1 MLAKKTSKNQ
11 VTLPRAIVDRFMGVE
26 YFDAMVE
33 DNHIVLTPVSIRPVT
48 ADLSAVRDK
57 MERLGITPDD
67 VTDAVAWAR
76 KKKNS

>member
-11 VTLPRAIVDRFMGVE
+11 VTLPRAIVDRFPDVE
-26 YFDAMVE
+26 YFDALIE

-48 ADLSAVRDK
+48 TDLSAVRDK
-57 MERLGITPDD
+57 MEKLGITPGV

-76 KKKNS
+76 KKKKS

>member
-11 VTLPRAIVDRFMGVE
+11 VTLPRAIVDRFPEVE
-26 YFDAMVE
+26 YFDALVE
-33 DNHIVLTPVSIRPVT
+33 DNHIVLTPVTIRPVT

-57 MERLGITPDD
+57 MEKLGITPDD

-76 KKKNS
+76 KKINS